1 MATRRRSR
9 GRFFPHVPVSSSIAA
24 ALVAASATGIDIG
37 GASALRPESLG
48 CRRGFLAAA
57 ALGPCCAA
65 LVPPTE
71 AKAADGYDSISAE
84 KPLLIDELTSRT
96 VRWDLPGGEGPPPS
110 PLGSIRYGTSTLLSS
125 EGSSIPSESPLR
137 LPPWLEGTW
146 AATYRFDRVTFPQ
159 GKGRDVLTLRVP
171 GAGLGTCLAL
181 PNVGYSP
188 RNPFPLRFLASG
200 GGATDA
206 YSYDDIAYNA
216 PRILEAF
223 WTAAKVASVR
233 TDGGHSRRLSPP
245 CSVTGEGCSSEKSPY
260 LHLPANRIVL
270 EYDGPTRSGGRRAQT
285 MDVTAMRSRT
295 TTRGEGGVGGG
306 EDSDAVV
313 TCRQYL
319 QYNVQQDLQTY
330 YKEIRSWSRPRPSS
344 NSGLQVEGRVRVA
357 AFLPYNQN
365 REEGGIQ
372 GRGGAPVYD
381 EREAVA
387 IYDYTL
393 LLTSISEEDAAAM

>member
-1 MATRRRSR
+1 MDIRLSPDLEEDLCDELRLLTTSDDGL
-9 GRFFPHVPVSSSIAA
+9 GRLKSPMDMR
-24 ALVAASATGIDIG
+24 LVTM
-37 GASALRPESLG
+37 
-48 CRRGFLAAA
+48 
-57 ALGPCCAA
+57 
-65 LVPPTE
+65 
-71 AKAADGYDSISAE
+71 E

-306 EDSDAVV
+306 EDSDAVLPV
-313 TCRQYL
+313 GSTSSIMCSRICRP
-319 QYNVQQDLQTY
+319 TT
-330 YKEIRSWSRPRPSS
+330 KRSGAGQGR
-344 NSGLQVEGRVRVA
+344 GRVRI
-357 AFLPYNQN
+357 PGSRW
-365 REEGGIQ
+365 REG
-372 GRGGAPVYD
+372 
-381 EREAVA
+381 
-387 IYDYTL
+387 
-393 LLTSISEEDAAAM
+393 